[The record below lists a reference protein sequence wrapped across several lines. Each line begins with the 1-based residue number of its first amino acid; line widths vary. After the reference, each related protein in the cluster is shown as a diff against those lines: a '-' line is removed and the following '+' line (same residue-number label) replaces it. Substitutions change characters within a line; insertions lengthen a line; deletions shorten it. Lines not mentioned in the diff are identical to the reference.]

1 MSRSS
6 WKGYYINSAFF
17 KRKLKKKK
25 LIWSKNTTITGDL
38 KGQTVFV
45 YNGKEFKKLFI
56 TGAKIGFKFGQFIFT
71 RTYTQKYNLNNKKK
85 K

>member
-6 WKGYYINSAFF
+6 WKGYFINSVFF
-17 KRKLKKKK
+17 KQKTKKN
-25 LIWSKNTTITGDL
+25 LIWSKDTTITGDL

-45 YNGKEFKKLFI
+45 YNGKDFKKVFI

-71 RTYTQKYNLNNKKK
+71 RTYTQKYKIVNKKK
-85 K
+85 

>member
-6 WKGYYINSAFF
+6 WKGYFINSGFF
-17 KRKLKKKK
+17 KQNPKKI
-25 LIWSKNTTITGDL
+25 LIWSKDTTITGDL

-45 YNGKEFKKLFI
+45 YNGKDFKKVFI
-56 TGAKIGFKFGQFIFT
+56 TGAKVGFKFGQFIFT
-71 RTYTQKYNLNNKKK
+71 RTYTQKYKIINKKK

>member
-6 WKGYYINSAFF
+6 WKGHFINSGFF
-17 KRKLKKKK
+17 KQKTKKI
-25 LIWSKNTTITGDL
+25 LIWSKDTTITGDL

-45 YNGKEFKKLFI
+45 YNGKDFKKVFI
-56 TGAKIGFKFGQFIFT
+56 TGAKIGFKFGQFVFT
-71 RTYTQKYNLNNKKK
+71 RTYTQKYKIINKKK

>member
-6 WKGYYINSAFF
+6 WKGYFINSVFF
-17 KRKLKKKK
+17 KQKQKKI
-25 LIWSKNTTITGDL
+25 LIWSKNTTITGNL

-45 YNGKEFKKLFI
+45 YNGKEFKKVFI
-56 TGAKIGFKFGQFIFT
+56 TGAKIGFKFGEFVFK
-71 RTYTQKYNLNNKKK
+71 RTYTQKYKAVNKKK